1 MPIIKVD
8 KNTDKYLDELYKR
21 FQSTPVRYG
30 ERTVSTLMVKSVET
44 TSIYGDEND
53 ILITIGNRSGRLWRG
68 GDNISLMIEREITLK
83 HRIFIKLIE
92 DRMHGVTKQFG
103 YVQVTT
109 DEQILGS
116 SAILEVIA
124 FVDKIDSNYLTRL
137 AYQARSMAFV

>member
-8 KNTDKYLDELYKR
+8 KNIDRYLGELYNR
-21 FQSTPVRYG
+21 FRTVPVRYN
-30 ERTVSTLMVKSVET
+30 ERTVSTLVVKSVELNP
-44 TSIYGDEND
+44 IYGDKND
-53 ILITIGNRSGRLWRG
+53 IVITIGNRSSRLYYG
-68 GDNISLMIEREITLK
+68 GDNISLMIEREILLK

-92 DRMHGVTKQFG
+92 ENLAGDVKQFG